1 MKKAKCTGGDPCHYC
16 FEHSLPC
23 SYPEAL
29 NRQAAS
35 ATWYWNPGP
44 KISVHASS
52 LTHIACSSTYELRQ
66 QQIESRLSRIEM
78 NLGRSIQ
85 LPGGT
90 PGVAQDEYM
99 FGSDSYPPIVSSTPF
114 FSISGEDKVAF
125 PPFFNHMTSAVRNA
139 LDLSGVLATH
149 NRVQDDEATRTS
161 RRRAS
166 VKPTSDKQFVSR
178 ELHALGLDTVSRL
191 VGEFHEDCFPLY
203 PAVDIDSV
211 QNQVNS
217 FFSPASWGPEI
228 GTELLVVDD
237 LDTLKAII
245 AIAMQFSDDLQS
257 PLKYNLLSY
266 LNWDTSLCFYEG
278 MPTIEDI
285 QISTLIVRLEADLRI
300 QVT

>member
-1 MKKAKCTGGDPCHYC
+1 
-16 FEHSLPC
+16 
-23 SYPEAL
+23 
-29 NRQAAS
+29 
-35 ATWYWNPGP
+35 
-44 KISVHASS
+44 
-52 LTHIACSSTYELRQ
+52 
-66 QQIESRLSRIEM
+66 M

-85 LPGGT
+85 LPGGN

-99 FGSDSYPPIVSSTPF
+99 LGSDSYPPIVPSTPF

-125 PPFFNHMTSAVRNA
+125 PPLFNHMTSAVRNA

-149 NRVQDDEATRTS
+149 NRVQEDEATRTS

-178 ELHALGLDTVSRL
+178 ELHALGLDTISRL

-217 FFSPASWGPEI
+217 LFSPASWCPET

-237 LDTLKAII
+237 LDTLKP
-245 AIAMQFSDDLQS
+245 S
-257 PLKYNLLSY
+257 
-266 LNWDTSLCFYEG
+266 
-278 MPTIEDI
+278 
-285 QISTLIVRLEADLRI
+285 
-300 QVT
+300 